1 MEQYQTIIELIALSM
16 GVAWASGLNLY
27 AVLLTLGLG
36 SQTGYISLPEQLA
49 ILENPAVIGA
59 AGLMYMV
66 EFVADKTPGV
76 DTIWDSLHTL
86 VRLPAGALLA
96 AGALGEV
103 DPALAMAAAIVGGGV
118 AASSH
123 LVKAGSRVMINTSP
137 EPVSNW
143 TASVT
148 EDVAAVAG
156 IWLALN
162 HPLLFTGLLVA
173 FLLFAIWLLPRIW
186 RAIRALWRRLGRWFD
201 RDKAS
206 EQDKQL
212 ELL

>member
-1 MEQYQTIIELIALSM
+1 MEQYEAIIQIIALSM

-36 SQTGYISLPEQLA
+36 SLSGYIALPEQLA
-49 ILENPAVIGA
+49 VLENPAVIGA

-76 DTIWDSLHTL
+76 DTVWDSLHTL

-96 AGALGEV
+96 AGAVGEV
-103 DPALAMAAAIVGGGV
+103 EPALALAAAIVGGGV

-123 LVKAGSRVMINTSP
+123 FVKAGSRVMINTSP

-143 TASVT
+143 TASLT
-148 EDVAAVAG
+148 EDVAAIGG

-162 HPLLFTGLLVA
+162 HPWAFLGLLLA
-173 FLLFAIWLLPRIW
+173 FLVFAAWALPKLL
-186 RAIRALWRRLGRWFD
+186 RAIITLFRKIRGWF
-201 RDKAS
+201 RQETAGAENPS
-206 EQDKQL
+206 TPG
-212 ELL
+212 

>member
-1 MEQYQTIIELIALSM
+1 MEQYQSIIELIALSM

-36 SQTGYISLPEQLA
+36 SHAGYIGLPEELA
-49 ILENPAVIGA
+49 LLENPAVIGA

-76 DTIWDSLHTL
+76 DSAWDSLHTL
-86 VRLPAGALLA
+86 VRIPAGALLA
-96 AGALGEV
+96 AGAVGEV
-103 DPALAMAAAIVGGGV
+103 DPALALAAAIVGGGV

-123 LVKAGSRVMINTSP
+123 FMKSGSRLMINTSP

-148 EDVAAVAG
+148 EDIAAVGG

-162 HPLLFTGLLVA
+162 HPWI
-173 FLLFAIWLLPRIW
+173 FLLALVIFIVLAIWLLPKIVRVH
-186 RAIRALWRRLGRWFD
+186 
-201 RDKAS
+201 
-206 EQDKQL
+206 
-212 ELL
+212 